1 MAAAIYDRKS
11 TDQSGVSDESL
22 SLFCPRQGQSR
33 RISRTPRERRRAEVQ
48 NNSAKS
54 LMGLD
59 RQKRSASVCKTSIPG
74 SIPGGAS
81 NFS

>member
-1 MAAAIYDRKS
+1 MAAAIYARKS

-22 SLFCPRQGQSR
+22 SLFCPRQVQSR
-33 RISRTPRERRRAEVQ
+33 RISVPLRERRKSGSSD
-48 NNSAKS
+48 NSAKS